1 MFKKLKNKKGFT
13 LIELIVVLVILAILA
28 ALLVPALTGYI
39 DKANKDKV
47 VAECRQVVVAAQTCV
62 SEAYGQGKITTN
74 PTGATATKITSP
86 TIEEIKKLA
95 EAGGKWTAK
104 VYVLKDASEN
114 VAKGTVAK
122 VEFSDGTNSC
132 IYKYDSTT
140 QSFVYEIDPN
150 AKTAITEGVVYGSL
164 S

>member
-1 MFKKLKNKKGFT
+1 MFKKLRDKRGFT
-13 LIELIVVLVILAILA
+13 LVELIVVLVILAILA

-47 VAECRQVVVAAQTCV
+47 TAECRQVVVAAQTCV
-62 SEAYGQGKITTN
+62 SEAYGQGKITTDS
-74 PTGATATKITSP
+74 TDATKITSP
-86 TIEEIKKLA
+86 TIDDIKKLA
-95 EAGGKWTAK
+95 EASGNWTAK
-104 VYVLKDASEN
+104 VYVLKDASGN

-132 IYKYDSTT
+132 TYKYDSTT
-140 QSFVYEIDPN
+140 ECFVYEIDSTV
-150 AKTAITEGVVYGSL
+150 KTAIADESVVYGSL

>member
-1 MFKKLKNKKGFT
+1 MVFKKLKDKKGFT
-13 LIELIVVLVILAILA
+13 LVELIVVLVILAILA

-47 VAECRQVVVAAQTCV
+47 TAECRQVVVAAQTCV
-62 SEAYGQGKITTN
+62 SEAYGQGKITTDS
-74 PTGATATKITSP
+74 TDATKITSP
-86 TIEEIKKLA
+86 TIADIKKLA
-95 EAGGKWTAK
+95 EAGGNWTAK

-132 IYKYDSTT
+132 TYKYDSTT
-140 QSFVYEIDPN
+140 KSFVYEIDSPV
-150 AKTAITEGVVYGSL
+150 KTAITEDVVYGSL
-164 S
+164 N